1 MLGYFYGSQCI
12 AHNAVY
18 EVYCKH
24 NTNSTT
30 TIMKEIAMAT
40 TTKQTEQTI
49 TPKERIEI
57 QRAVQ
62 RVVKKYKKTLQLLAK
77 T

>member
-1 MLGYFYGSQCI
+1 
-12 AHNAVY
+12 
-18 EVYCKH
+18 
-24 NTNSTT
+24 
-30 TIMKEIAMAT
+30 MAT